1 MEQQHRALGIND
13 LKCLIGIS
21 ERAIDAG
28 IDIFLEKK
36 VSITGNEV
44 LVISV
49 QEKVNEPMSSFILP
63 KEGKHFTGFVAK
75 GDKLFFEYASLDEAE
90 RKNNKFYY
98 LVKKYEELTNSLIG

>member
-1 MEQQHRALGIND
+1 MEQRKLGIED

-44 LVISV
+44 LVLSA
-49 QEKVNEPMSSFILP
+49 QEK
-63 KEGKHFTGFVAK
+63 
-75 GDKLFFEYASLDEAE
+75 
-90 RKNNKFYY
+90 
-98 LVKKYEELTNSLIG
+98 